1 MKQQEEGKKYIVKV
15 GRRKTSVARVRLFEG
30 KENSVILTAKGELVD
45 IKKYYASRKEQKDVL
60 KPLVLLE
67 LSDKYYFS
75 AKLNGGGRASQI
87 GALVL
92 GLSRCLASVSDEY
105 AVLLR
110 HENLLSRD
118 SRMVER
124 KKIYHKKARK
134 SPQYSKR

>member
-1 MKQQEEGKKYIVKV
+1 MKQQEERKKYIAKV
-15 GRRKTSVARVRLFEG
+15 GRRKTSIARVRLFEG
-30 KENSVILTAKGELVD
+30 KENNVIVTSNGESIDVN
-45 IKKYYASRKEQKDVL
+45 KYYSSKKELMDVL
-60 KPLVLLE
+60 KPLELLE
-67 LSDKYYFS
+67 LKDKYYFS

-92 GLSRCLASVSDEY
+92 GLSRCLASLSEDY
-105 AVLLR
+105 GATLR
-110 HENLLSRD
+110 KEDLLSRD